1 MSSGFAS
8 FPSLVN
14 GPEMLLAGLGFD
26 MQALRSLAPT
36 QSQVLTLSLTFVGA
50 FGLGAVGTL
59 LTRTAARRVGFVAKP
74 RAERWH
80 AKPTALAG
88 GVGIFVAFL
97 LAALWVGGPLRLPVL
112 LGAALMFALGL
123 ADDILMLRPRYK
135 LSVQLMVAVATALA
149 GPALPWTPFPIVN
162 QAITVFWLVGITNAV
177 NLLDNMDGLSGGVA
191 CISALVQG
199 IFFVVQGQAPEAALC
214 FALAGAC
221 GGFLLFN
228 FNPASIFMG
237 DAGALFLGYT
247 LASLALHQNYGRSR
261 GLLAVMAGP
270 ILVLLIPIFDTTFV
284 TITRMLQGRPISQG
298 GRDHTSHRL
307 VLLGLSERAAV
318 LTLWGLSLCAGAMA
332 FLVRLSIPHALLVGV
347 PMMTVAL
354 GLIGVH
360 LARTDGAQLTDGKKR
375 PLASLGAIGY
385 RLRVF
390 EVLLDTLLAV
400 VSLVGAFLLRF
411 DGVIPLEIE
420 SKVTS
425 IFPGLVLCKLVAL
438 LLSGAYDG
446 LWQHAGVRDLAKLGR
461 GAVLGSALGVGGIV
475 LFAGFES
482 ISRGA
487 LIIDA
492 LLFTALVV
500 CARASFHFLHMI
512 LGGQP
517 TTTTRRVLLWGA
529 GVAGE
534 LVVRQMR
541 AIDSGVVPVGFI
553 DDNALKMGCT
563 IHGLQVLGDSNR
575 VVELLRDGVADEIL
589 ITSGAIAEERISN
602 VVQALGEGKVRRVR
616 ISFEDISPGLAPQGS

>member
-1 MSSGFAS
+1 MSSGFA
-8 FPSLVN
+8 FLPSLAN
-14 GPEMLLAGLGFD
+14 GPEMLLAGFGFD

-36 QSQVLTLSLTFVGA
+36 QSQVLTLSLTFVGT
-50 FGLGAVGTL
+50 FGLGAVATL
-59 LTRTAARRVGFVAKP
+59 LTRTVARRVGFVAKP

-88 GVGIFVAFL
+88 GVGIFAAFL
-97 LAALWVGGPLRLPVL
+97 LGALWVGGPLRLPIL
-112 LGAALMFALGL
+112 LGATLMFALGL

-135 LSVQLMVAVATALA
+135 LSVQLAVAIGTALA
-149 GPALPWTPFPIVN
+149 GPTLPWTPFAPLN

-199 IFFVVQGQAPEAALC
+199 LFFVVQGQAPEAAMC

-247 LASLALHQNYGRSR
+247 LSSLALHQNYGRSR
-261 GLLAVMAGP
+261 GLMAVMAGP
-270 ILVLLIPIFDTTFV
+270 VLVLLIPIFDTTFV
-284 TITRMLQGRPISQG
+284 TITRMLHGRPVSQG

-332 FLVRLSIPHALLVGV
+332 FLVRLSIPHALLIGV

-360 LARTDGAQLTDGKKR
+360 LARTDRIRPSDEKKLSLAAIGAL
-375 PLASLGAIGY
+375 GY

-400 VSLVGAFLLRF
+400 VSLAGAFLLRF
-411 DGVIPLEIE
+411 DAMIPLDIE
-420 SKVTS
+420 EKVTS
-425 IFPGLVLCKLVAL
+425 LFPGLVLCKLIAL

-461 GAVLGSALGVGGIV
+461 GAVLGSALGVGGIM
-475 LFAGFES
+475 LFASFES

-487 LIIDA
+487 LIIDV

-517 TTTTRRVLLWGA
+517 AATTRRVLLWGA

-541 AIDSGVVPVGFI
+541 ANDTGIVPVGFI
-553 DDNALKMGCT
+553 DDNALKIGCT

-575 VVELLRDGVADEIL
+575 AVELLRDGIADEVL
-589 ITSGAIAEERISN
+589 ITSGAIDEERIHA
-602 VVQALGEGKVRRVR
+602 VVQALGEGKVRRIR
-616 ISFEDISPGLAPQGS
+616 ISFEELAPGLAAEAT